1 MRIDVEV
8 PTTLS
13 VLDFYAQIGAFV
25 SFELIHIVIILLGGI
40 ALFLFGMQL
49 MGDGLKKVAGGKL
62 EVILYRLSNT
72 PLKGVLLGTG
82 VTAIIQSSSATSVMV
97 VGFVNAGMIKMKQAI
112 GIIMGAIIGTSVT
125 GWVLCLSD
133 ISGGAGWVDLLSTEV
148 LAAIIGVIGIMFR
161 MICKNPTKKH
171 IGDIMIGFCILM
183 VGMQNMSAAVAPLR
197 SEPAFLDLLTFGG
210 EFPDGKVRKGYS
222 KDYIHSFSAV
232 LQQSFRFAVFPKQLI
247 SFNPMQYIKLKKQAE
262 EVDLFS
268 DDEVEDGTQPI
279 SHEDYERLIKYLEK
293 KNPPAILPIQIAYY
307 AGLRI
312 GETCG
317 LTWQDINL
325 EDQCLT
331 IKRSIRYDG
340 AKHKNVIGTTK
351 RKKVRIVDFGDTL
364 TEILKA
370 ARREQLKSRMQYGEL
385 YHRNYYKE
393 VHVKNR
399 VYYEYYHLD
408 GTQEVPADY
417 KEISFVCLR
426 PDGSLELPSTL
437 GIACR
442 SVSKKLEGFEDFHF
456 HQLRHTYT
464 SNLLSNGAAPKDV
477 QELLGHS
484 DVSTTMNIYA
494 HSTRKAKRDSAR
506 LLDKVAS
513 NA

>member
-1 MRIDVEV
+1 MAKGSVRKKGKKWYYRFYVEDASGKMV
-8 PTTLS
+8 QKEYAGTESKSETEKLLRKALEDYENKKFVAKADSLTVGELLDMWAEEELKTGTLS
-13 VLDFYAQIGAFV
+13 NGTVENYLGA
-25 SFELIHIVIILLGGI
+25 IRCIKKHPI
-40 ALFLFGMQL
+40 A
-49 MGDGLKKVAGGKL
+49 DRKLK
-62 EVILYRLSNT
+62 T
-72 PLKGVLLGTG
+72 
-82 VTAIIQSSSATSVMV
+82 VTAEHLQ
-97 VGFVNAGMIKMKQAI
+97 
-112 GIIMGAIIGTSVT
+112 
-125 GWVLCLSD
+125 
-133 ISGGAGWVDLLSTEV
+133 
-148 LAAIIGVIGIMFR
+148 
-161 MICKNPTKKH
+161 
-171 IGDIMIGFCILM
+171 
-183 VGMQNMSAAVAPLR
+183 
-197 SEPAFLDLLTFGG
+197 AFLDLLTFGG

-247 SFNPMQYIKLKKQAE
+247 SFNPMQYIKLKRQAE

-268 DDEVEDGTQPI
+268 HDEVEEGTQPI

-325 EDQCLT
+325 EEQCLT

-340 AKHKNVIGTTK
+340 IKHKNIIGPTK

-370 ARREQLKSRMQYGEL
+370 ARKEQLKNRMQYGEL

-408 GTQEVPADY
+408 GTQEIPADY

-437 GIACR
+437 SIVCR
-442 SVSKKLEGFEDFHF
+442 SVSKKLEGLEDFHF
-456 HQLRHTYT
+456 HQLRHPYVKHTTKIFSLRLMDFQAQAYPDARRKTRGACQLHRGGQSQSPVRPLCNRKRFSCLPPQSKMSWILYAISMRLSGYT
-464 SNLLSNGAAPKDV
+464 STRSISSSASSVVSVSASKIALDASLRLSCRACSSCFCFACANTAA
-477 QELLGHS
+477 
-484 DVSTTMNIYA
+484 
-494 HSTRKAKRDSAR
+494 
-506 LLDKVAS
+506 
-513 NA
+513 